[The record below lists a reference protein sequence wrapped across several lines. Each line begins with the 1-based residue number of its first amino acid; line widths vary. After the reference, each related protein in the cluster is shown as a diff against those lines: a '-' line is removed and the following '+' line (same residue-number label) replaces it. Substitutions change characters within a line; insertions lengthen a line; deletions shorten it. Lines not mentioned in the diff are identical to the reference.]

1 MENLNTVM
9 VTPTWLKGPAEIAG
23 GYVVLNREH
32 AEEYHLRGASAENM
46 AFELSALA
54 LPDPTDWGAF
64 EDSVRRFVR
73 RYGLLW
79 HGADNKASEFKESPN
94 VWLGESLVLGFVG
107 SLYQKI
113 TRAVAEGIAQ
123 GSASPVKGLLNQYD
137 IYFPKVRSEDPLFD
151 HRYILEATLWLQNQ
165 LNNGMQGRN
174 GVRCEWGVVATS
186 PGELSLMQR
195 PPDLLSHAYSTFAVL
210 MANKAP
216 LKTCPGCG
224 RLFVPKDI
232 RQKWH
237 SPGCGSTK
245 RGQDKR
251 VRDAAQRAE

>member
-1 MENLNTVM
+1 MLP
-9 VTPTWLKGPAEIAG
+9 PTWLKGPAEVVG

-32 AEEYHLRGASAENM
+32 AKEHQLGDAGAETM

-54 LPDPTDWGAF
+54 LPDPTDRGAF
-64 EDSVRRFVR
+64 EDNVRRFVR
-73 RYGLLW
+73 HYGLLW
-79 HGADNKASEFKESPN
+79 HGADNEASEFKEPLD
-94 VWLGESLVLGFVG
+94 VWLGESLTLGFIG

-113 TRAVAEGIAQ
+113 TRAVAEGITQ
-123 GSASPVKGLLNQYD
+123 GSAALVKGFLNQYS
-137 IYFPKVRSEDPLFD
+137 IYFPQVRSEDPHFD
-151 HRYILEATLWLQNQ
+151 RRYISEATCWLQNQ

-174 GVRCEWGVVATS
+174 GVRCEWGVVATG
-186 PGELSLMQR
+186 PGEFSLMQH
-195 PPDLLSHAYSTFAVL
+195 PPELLSHAYATFAVL
-210 MANKAP
+210 MANKVP

-251 VRDAAQRAE
+251 ARDKAQQAG